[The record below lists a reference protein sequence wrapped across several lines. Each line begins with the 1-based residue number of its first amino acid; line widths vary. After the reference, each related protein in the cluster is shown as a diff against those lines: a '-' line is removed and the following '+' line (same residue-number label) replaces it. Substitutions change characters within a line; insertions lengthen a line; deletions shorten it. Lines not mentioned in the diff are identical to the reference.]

1 MSHYHTI
8 RRGWGMR
15 HMIRHIYF
23 ALVIVALATITTG
36 TAAAAF
42 VAPPSQ
48 LPAVESISPANGAL
62 VGIAEPVTVDFAAP
76 VADRALAER
85 AVTISAGQQLA
96 GAYSWN
102 GDREVVWTPGRYLP
116 VDTQF

>member
-48 LPAVESISPANGAL
+48 LPAVESISPGNGAQ
-62 VGIAEPVTVDFAAP
+62 VRAD
-76 VADRALAER
+76 ADRHHER
-85 AVTISAGQQLA
+85 GLLTGDQRRDRLTIQ
-96 GAYSWN
+96 
-102 GDREVVWTPGRYLP
+102 VV
-116 VDTQF
+116 VVIV